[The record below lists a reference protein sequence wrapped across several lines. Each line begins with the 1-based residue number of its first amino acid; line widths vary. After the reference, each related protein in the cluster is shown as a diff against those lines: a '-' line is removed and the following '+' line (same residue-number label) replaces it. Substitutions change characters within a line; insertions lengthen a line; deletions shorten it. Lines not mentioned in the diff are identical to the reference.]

1 MVAFVAAWEEAD
13 DFASGVAFEEDQEEE
28 DHRID
33 QVGVLM
39 VDHCFA
45 FEEGQEVED
54 RFAFE
59 GDQGMV
65 RPFPFL
71 LMAAHHMNLEVVA
84 EDENFD
90 SLVAV
95 A

>member
-1 MVAFVAAWEEAD
+1 
-13 DFASGVAFEEDQEEE
+13 
-28 DHRID
+28 
-33 QVGVLM
+33 M

-45 FEEGQEVED
+45 FEEVQEVED

-84 EDENFD
+84 EDEN
-90 SLVAV
+90 SVV
-95 A
+95 